1 MSTVHMRELLEAGAH
16 FGHQTR
22 FWHPKMA
29 PFIYGQRNKIHIINL
44 DQTVKA
50 LHEAT
55 NFIGGIA
62 ARGGKILFVGTK
74 RAAQETIAKE
84 ADRAGMPYVNRRWL
98 GGMLTNF
105 KTVKQSIQKLRDSE
119 ALVDSGGLERM
130 SKKEG
135 LNLTREVAKLN
146 QGLGG
151 IKNMENLP
159 DALFV
164 VDVGFER
171 IAVAEAGKLGIPV
184 VGIVDTNN
192 SPEGLDYVIPGNDDA
207 IRSIGLYAKAMT
219 DSILDGRLSSMH
231 DRGGLE
237 EFVEVESPSQPSD
250 TSNISQEDIAS
261 PQDVPSKD
269 ADSQIQVESTQEAA
283 DGDAVTSNADNAPD
297 GEGEQAAPPS
307 TAN

>member
-44 DQTVKA
+44 DHTVKA
-50 LHEAT
+50 LYEAT

-84 ADRAGMPYVNRRWL
+84 AERAGMPYVNRRWL
-98 GGMLTNF
+98 GGMLTNY

-135 LNLTREVAKLN
+135 LTLTREVAKLN

-151 IKNMENLP
+151 IKKMENLP

-207 IRSIGLYAKAMT
+207 IRSIGLYAKAMA

-250 TSNISQEDIAS
+250 TSNTSQEDIAS
-261 PQDVPSKD
+261 PQDVSSKD
-269 ADSQIQVESTQEAA
+269 ADSQIKVESTQEAA
-283 DGDAVTSNADNAPD
+283 DGDTVTSNADNAPD
-297 GEGEQAAPPS
+297 GEGEQAAPPN

>member
-44 DQTVKA
+44 DHTVKA
-50 LHEAT
+50 LDEAT

-135 LNLTREVAKLN
+135 LTLTREVAKLN

-151 IKNMENLP
+151 IKNLANLP

-207 IRSIGLYAKAMT
+207 IRSIGLYAKAMV

-250 TSNISQEDIAS
+250 ASNTSQEDIAS
-261 PQDVPSKD
+261 TQDASSKD
-269 ADSQIQVESTQEAA
+269 ADSQTQVESIREAA
-283 DGDAVTSNADNAPD
+283 DADAVTSDGDNAPD
-297 GEGEQAAPPS
+297 GEGKQGAPRS
-307 TAN
+307 TEN

>member
-1 MSTVHMRELLEAGAH
+1 M
-16 FGHQTR
+16 
-22 FWHPKMA
+22 MA
-29 PFIYGQRNKIHIINL
+29 QDML
-44 DQTVKA
+44 
-50 LHEAT
+50 
-55 NFIGGIA
+55 
-62 ARGGKILFVGTK
+62 VGN
-74 RAAQETIAKE
+74 I
-84 ADRAGMPYVNRRWL
+84 
-98 GGMLTNF
+98 
-105 KTVKQSIQKLRDSE
+105 
-119 ALVDSGGLERM
+119 
-130 SKKEG
+130 KK
-135 LNLTREVAKLN
+135 
-146 QGLGG
+146 
-151 IKNMENLP
+151 MENLP

-237 EFVEVESPSQPSD
+237 EFVEVESSSQPSD
-250 TSNISQEDIAS
+250 TSNTSQEDIAS
-261 PQDVPSKD
+261 PQDVSSKD
-269 ADSQIQVESTQEAA
+269 ADSQIQVESQEAA
-283 DGDAVTSNADNAPD
+283 DHAVTSNADNAPD

>member
-44 DQTVKA
+44 DHTVKA
-50 LHEAT
+50 LYEAT

-98 GGMLTNF
+98 GGMLTNY

-135 LNLTREVAKLN
+135 LTLTREVAKLN

-151 IKNMENLP
+151 IKKMENLP

-237 EFVEVESPSQPSD
+237 EFVEVESPSQSSD
-250 TSNISQEDIAS
+250 TSNTSQEDIAS
-261 PQDVPSKD
+261 PQDVSSKD
-269 ADSQIQVESTQEAA
+269 ADSQIQVESQEAA

-297 GEGEQAAPPS
+297 GEGEQAAPPR

>member
-1 MSTVHMRELLEAGAH
+1 
-16 FGHQTR
+16 
-22 FWHPKMA
+22 
-29 PFIYGQRNKIHIINL
+29 
-44 DQTVKA
+44 
-50 LHEAT
+50 
-55 NFIGGIA
+55 
-62 ARGGKILFVGTK
+62 
-74 RAAQETIAKE
+74 
-84 ADRAGMPYVNRRWL
+84 
-98 GGMLTNF
+98 MLTNY

-135 LNLTREVAKLN
+135 LTLTREVAKLN

-151 IKNMENLP
+151 IKNLANLP

-207 IRSIGLYAKAMT
+207 IRSIGLYAKAMA

-250 TSNISQEDIAS
+250 ASNTSQEDIAS
-261 PQDVPSKD
+261 PQDASSKD
-269 ADSQIQVESTQEAA
+269 ADSQTQVESIREAA
-283 DGDAVTSNADNAPD
+283 DADAVTSDGDNAPD
-297 GEGEQAAPPS
+297 GEGKQGAPRS
-307 TAN
+307 TEN

>member
-1 MSTVHMRELLEAGAH
+1 MSTVDMRELLEAGAH

-44 DQTVKA
+44 DHTVKA

-207 IRSIGLYAKAMT
+207 IRSIGLYAKAMA

-250 TSNISQEDIAS
+250 ASNTSQEDIAS
-261 PQDVPSKD
+261 PQDASSKD
-269 ADSQIQVESTQEAA
+269 ADSQTQVESIREAA
-283 DGDAVTSNADNAPD
+283 DADAVTSDVDNAPD
-297 GEGEQAAPPS
+297 GEGKQGAPRS
-307 TAN
+307 TEN